1 MNRQSLLDLIICAV
15 EGIILFYFVCRVLE
29 RRFKNYIVMFCSCAV
44 HVFTIYIINTAPI
57 AVKIPVSVT
66 VFFIMCILN
75 FTDRITIIA
84 GTVAYAFYIIIASDF
99 IFADLISILQ
109 KTEIYS
115 TISSYENIT
124 IAFAITI
131 KIINFLLYYVSIT
144 YFKKINK
151 NSKGYSIITLDTIF
165 LCFLLI
171 STFLVIM
178 YPTVTY
184 NPQQMTLYFILS
196 TVFFVTSFL
205 ILRLY
210 VRLCDYFE
218 KDQYWTVADIKYKS
232 LNYQMDLQ
240 NEFIESSAKTMHDI
254 KKILE
259 TINYLN
265 QQNQYDSLS
274 KFLDEL
280 SLDSYSQK
288 PVIYCNDQFINSV
301 LNIKMRECES
311 KGITMSIQVAPMIES
326 KVKSDNLILIL
337 SNILDNAIEAVY
349 KTEEENKTVV
359 IKIYNYE
366 NNLIIYSE
374 NKYIQ
379 DISKKRFFQSTK
391 AESHLHGYGIR
402 IIEELVRTN
411 DGQVSFE
418 PDKDLFKVTI
428 MIPS

>member
-1 MNRQSLLDLIICAV
+1 
-15 EGIILFYFVCRVLE
+15 
-29 RRFKNYIVMFCSCAV
+29 
-44 HVFTIYIINTAPI
+44 
-57 AVKIPVSVT
+57 
-66 VFFIMCILN
+66 
-75 FTDRITIIA
+75 
-84 GTVAYAFYIIIASDF
+84 
-99 IFADLISILQ
+99 
-109 KTEIYS
+109 
-115 TISSYENIT
+115 
-124 IAFAITI
+124 
-131 KIINFLLYYVSIT
+131 
-144 YFKKINK
+144 
-151 NSKGYSIITLDTIF
+151 
-165 LCFLLI
+165 
-171 STFLVIM
+171 M

-232 LNYQMDLQ
+232 LNNQMDLQ

-326 KVKSDNLILIL
+326 KVKSDDLILIL